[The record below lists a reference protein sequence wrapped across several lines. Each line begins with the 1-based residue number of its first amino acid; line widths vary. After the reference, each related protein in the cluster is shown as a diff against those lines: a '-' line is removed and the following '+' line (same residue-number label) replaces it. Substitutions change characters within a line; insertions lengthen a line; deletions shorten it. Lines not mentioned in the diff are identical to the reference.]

1 MPKPIHELSP
11 FVYSELRKY
20 IRLKTSL
27 LIHTKTECERL
38 SSQIKDQT
46 QILISASTLYRIFIA
61 EENSKPY
68 LNTLNGLSVFC
79 GFKDWYEFENHVNE
93 LARFDFSYG
102 KIHINEKPV
111 SSFIKICVHNNQ
123 LDVLYQYASQFP
135 EEIDFEKKIRIGYE
149 LYQSLLDN
157 PNSNLAFFDKFS
169 GLPLIR
175 GAFFEYMADP
185 DFKIKDYEYGL
196 KCYLKYCEP
205 AVKLNDYRDV
215 IFAKSMLFRHYY
227 ISGHIDNANQLG
239 KELYQTGIKKKF
251 DFDSLYIFP
260 KFRFLAYQLFYKHLN
275 ADNDSVLAYKQYL
288 LEYCENNISNWSSF
302 EQSVAFYNVAE
313 VFSITKANKSTV
325 EHLKKIF
332 QELLSK
338 LPKSKI
344 NKSLD
349 KLLPYFQ
356 ENGLIK
362 LKYMNEE

>member
-20 IRLKTSL
+20 IRIKTGL
-27 LIHTKTECERL
+27 LIQSKPECERL
-38 SSQIKDQT
+38 SSQSKEQT

-111 SSFIKICVHNNQ
+111 GSFIKICIHNNQ

-175 GAFFEYMADP
+175 EAFFELMADP
-185 DFKIKDYEYGL
+185 DFQVKDYEYGL
-196 KCYLKYCEP
+196 NCYSENLKPFE
-205 AVKLNDYRDV
+205 KKKDFQDW
-215 IFAKSMLFRHYY
+215 IFANSLLYRHYY
-227 ISGHIDNANQLG
+227 LSKQIEKASEIGELLYNDSKIKDDSID
-239 KELYQTGIKKKF
+239 ELF
-251 DFDSLYIFP
+251 IFP
-260 KFRFLAYQLFYKHLN
+260 KIRYLSYKIWYFDLMNLEKEKINHIIF
-275 ADNDSVLAYKQYL
+275 L
-288 LEYCENNISNWSSF
+288 LEYSNQNILFWSYY
-302 EQSVAFYNVAE
+302 EQRIAFYNIAE
-313 VFSITKANKSTV
+313 VF
-325 EHLKKIF
+325 
-332 QELLSK
+332 
-338 LPKSKI
+338 
-344 NKSLD
+344 
-349 KLLPYFQ
+349 
-356 ENGLIK
+356 
-362 LKYMNEE
+362 

>member
-20 IRLKTSL
+20 IRIKTGL
-27 LIHTKTECERL
+27 LIQTKPECERL
-38 SSQIKDQT
+38 SSQIKEQT

-111 SSFIKICVHNNQ
+111 GSFIKICIHNNQ
-123 LDVLYQYASQFP
+123 LEVLYEYASQFP

-157 PNSNLAFFDKFS
+157 PNSNIAFFDKFS

-175 GAFFEYMADP
+175 EAFFELMADP

-196 KCYLKYCEP
+196 KSYLNYCEP
-205 AVKLNDYRDV
+205 AVKFNDYRDI

-227 ISGHIDNANQLG
+227 ISGQSDKANHIG
-239 KELYQTGIKKKF
+239 KELFESGQEHQF
-251 DFDSLYIFP
+251 DFEALYIFP
-260 KFRFLAYQLFYKHLN
+260 KFRFLAYRLLFKHLK
-275 ADNDSVLAYKQYL
+275 ADADSVLAYKQFL

-302 EQSVAFYNVAE
+302 EQSVAFYNIAE
-313 VFSITKANKSTV
+313 VFSFIKP
-325 EHLKKIF
+325 KKDTEDQLRKVF
-332 QELLSK
+332 QVLISK
-338 LPKSKI
+338 LPKSKV

-356 ENGLIK
+356 ENALIK
-362 LKYMNEE
+362 LKYLKVE

>member
-20 IRLKTSL
+20 IRIKTGL
-27 LIHTKTECERL
+27 LIQTKPECEHL
-38 SSQIKDQT
+38 SSQIKEQT

-102 KIHINEKPV
+102 KIHINDKPV
-111 SSFIKICVHNNQ
+111 ESFIRICIQNNQ

-135 EEIDFEKKIRIGYE
+135 GEIDFEKKIRIGYE

-175 GAFFEYMADP
+175 EAFFELMADP

-196 KCYLKYCEP
+196 KSYLKYCEP
-205 AVKLNDYRDV
+205 AVKFIDYRDI
-215 IFAKSMLFRHYY
+215 IFAKSLLFRYY
-227 ISGHIDNANQLG
+227 YLNDQIEKARQIG
-239 KELYQTGIKKKF
+239 KELFESGIDKQF
-251 DFDSLYIFP
+251 DFEALYIFP
-260 KFRFLAYQLFYKHLN
+260 KFRFLAYQLLFRHLN
-275 ADNDSVLAYKQYL
+275 ADTDSVLAYKQYL
-288 LEYCENNISNWSSF
+288 MEYCEKNLSGWSHF

-313 VFSITKANKSTV
+313 VFSITNAQNNTV
-325 EHLKKIF
+325 DQLRIVF
-332 QELLSK
+332 NALISK
-338 LPKSKI
+338 LPKSAG
-344 NKSLD
+344 NKSLEE
-349 KLLPYFQ
+349 LLPYFQ
-356 ENGLIK
+356 ENALKK
-362 LKYMNEE
+362 LKYLKVE